1 MSLNVVPVVKNMVKN
16 LQQGL
21 VQVSIGNK
29 DAVGSYVISKESF
42 SADDIN
48 LQNYKKQAEQIGS
61 IVMDA
66 ISGLEISAEDY
77 SAQQVMAAKKI
88 AACALNPNK
97 FIAKLR
103 TLQNETGTP
112 AVAVRDLVPFDE
124 LNMIS
129 QEAYDGRDND
139 NCFLYSVAYNFIAS
153 KQDEFGEAFYP
164 TIVIDPVTNSIN
176 MEIKFA
182 SLMNEFQR
190 GISGAPNQKEFNKIP
205 LPKAIYNPD
214 VFATDKNRLLP
225 IVRTESEVNLLVSEK
240 RQDESLL
247 EKVITAP
254 LLFGKSINLLGI
266 SQTESQLSRGQAD
279 HTDALDPAIQVQN
292 IYLSFTSTV
301 SNAEVSEIF
310 KFNVSNLG
318 SNNFV
323 ANPQNHNKDLI
334 LNFNNQYVLINTSS
348 IKTSKG
354 VDSAIFGQLAPNY
367 TIKLAF
373 DISGTSNT
381 QSGDVKLYGNDLRVI
396 EVRNAANDIIDPT
409 ESEFTAITAVI
420 EKYKFLGYDLLAYST
435 NSNLRKRG
443 QLITVDSFKQDY
455 VVPCRSGIMTMVPV
469 NNDTGTDNDT
479 DPIVGQAQACGAKI
493 SMDAVLS
500 LLNHVDFMRTLT
512 ADGTMTHDLSID
524 GYGFKGVGRNI
535 LNPVYH
541 HSSLN
546 IPEMIS
552 SLKSKDRDEDLK
564 AMLIQQIRN
573 IGMKLWIQ
581 SNYGV
586 VYRRVLNANI
596 TQRATLIIGTDP
608 NIERLLVTE
617 IGANKFNIG
626 PTFDVLIV
634 STFNQKMEGK
644 MIMSFGIFDDSRN
657 TTQNPLNF
665 GNCAFAPNIV
675 YDLTRDINGQ
685 TSREKHTNP
694 RYLHIT
700 HLPIIACVDVTGV
713 EQGFGQ
719 IALKTTTI

>member
-1 MSLNVVPVVKNMVKN
+1 MSFNITPVVRNILTN
-16 LQQGL
+16 LEQGMKH
-21 VQVSIGNK
+21 VAITNKETIGH
-29 DAVGSYVISKESF
+29 YVISKEDFNS
-42 SADDIN
+42 DDIN
-48 LQNYKKQAEQIGS
+48 TDNYKATVDQLDNV
-61 IVMDA
+61 VMNA
-66 ISGLEISAEDY
+66 ISALELSTESY
-77 SAQQVMAAKKI
+77 TAQQQEAARRI

-97 FIAKLR
+97 FLAKLR
-103 TLQNETGTP
+103 TLKNESGAP
-112 AVAVRDLVPFDE
+112 AVPVRDLVPFDE
-124 LNMIS
+124 IDMIS
-129 QEAYDGRDND
+129 QEAYDGRKND
-139 NCFLYSVAYNFIAS
+139 NCFLYSVAYNFVAS

-164 TIVIDPVTNSIN
+164 TIVIDPVTNSLT

-190 GISGAPNQKEFNKIP
+190 SYDGSPNKKSFNKIP

-225 IVRTESEVNLLVSEK
+225 IVRTESEKNLLVSEK
-240 RQDESLL
+240 KEDESLL

-266 SQTESQLSRGQAD
+266 SQTESQLARGQAD

-292 IYLSFTSTV
+292 LYISFS
-301 SNAEVSEIF
+301 AEVSGTATTEIF

-318 SNNFV
+318 TNNFV

-334 LNFNNQYVLINTSS
+334 LNFNNQYILINTGS

-354 VDSAIFGQLAPNY
+354 VDSTIFGQLPPNY

-381 QSGDVKLYGNDLRVI
+381 QDGDVKLYGNDLRVVEI
-396 EVRNAANDIIDPT
+396 RNAANDLVVST
-409 ESEFTAITAVI
+409 ETEFTAITKVI

-443 QLITVDSFKQDY
+443 QLITVDSFKQDF
-455 VVPCRSGIMTMVPV
+455 VVPCRSGIMSMVPV

-479 DPIVGQAQACGAKI
+479 DPIIGQAQACGAKI
-493 SMDAVLS
+493 SMDAVIS

-524 GYGFKGVGRNI
+524 GYGFKGIGRNI

-546 IPEMIS
+546 IPEMLS
-552 SLKSKDRDEDLK
+552 SLKNKDRDEDLK

-617 IGANKFNIG
+617 IGANKFSIG

-675 YDLTRDINGQ
+675 YDLVRDINGQ

-700 HLPIIACVDVTGV
+700 HLPIIASVDVTGV
-713 EQGFGQ
+713 DQGFGQ
-719 IALKTTTI
+719 IAIKTTTV